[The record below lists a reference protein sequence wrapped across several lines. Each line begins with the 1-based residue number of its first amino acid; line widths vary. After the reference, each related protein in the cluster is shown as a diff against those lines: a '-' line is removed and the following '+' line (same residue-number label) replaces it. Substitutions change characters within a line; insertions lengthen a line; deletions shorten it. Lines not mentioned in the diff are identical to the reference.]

1 MRSPGRRNIPWV
13 PRLPLALRKMPE
25 SRFLFSA
32 RLLKTEFL
40 DHESVI
46 FLTPGVSQGQDP
58 TPPSPHTERSE
69 KENKALPVLEHG
81 SWCGLVWPVF
91 S

>member
-1 MRSPGRRNIPWV
+1 MRSPGRRSIPWL
-13 PRLPLALRKMPE
+13 PCLPLALRKMPE

-46 FLTPGVSQGQDP
+46 FLTPGILQGQDA
-58 TPPSPHTERSE
+58 TPPPPPTERSE
-69 KENKALPVLEHG
+69 KENKALRALEHG
-81 SWCGLVWPVF
+81 SWCGLV
-91 S
+91 